1 MLRFD
6 WGSDPVSRISPS
18 LLLPHLPVAPLLRQ
32 KFLMAAALR
41 NPSMLHDIDSIRQR
55 RHGKPVR
62 NHEHALIG
70 MPLQQRFVKRILCKR
85 IK

>member
-6 WGSDPVSRISPS
+6 WESAHVSRISPP
-18 LLLPHLPVAPLLRQ
+18 LLLPHFPVASLLRQ
-32 KFLMAAALR
+32 KLLMAAALC
-41 NPSMLHDIDSIRQR
+41 NPSMLHDIDSIRQC

-70 MPLQQRFVKRILCKR
+70 MSLQQRFVKRILRKR

>member
-6 WGSDPVSRISPS
+6 WESAHVSRISPP
-18 LLLPHLPVAPLLRQ
+18 LLLPHFPVAPLSCQ
-32 KFLMAAALR
+32 KLLMAAALR
-41 NPSMLHDIDSIRQR
+41 NPSMLHDIDSIRQC

-62 NHEHALIG
+62 NHEHAPIG
-70 MPLQQRFVKRILCKR
+70 MPLQQHFVKRILCKR

>member
-6 WGSDPVSRISPS
+6 QGSDPVSRISPP
-18 LLLPHLPVAPLLRQ
+18 LLFPHLPVTPLSCQ
-32 KFLMAAALR
+32 KLLMAAALC
-41 NPSMLHDIDSIRQR
+41 NPSMLHDIDSIRQC

-70 MPLQQRFVKRILCKR
+70 MSLQQRFVKRILRKR